1 MKHQLISTG
10 IGNKDSG
17 VTLELKEFVNL
28 AEYLQSFSE
37 EVIDPMY
44 KDSREWFAPFILKPG
59 TKYRTIPSI
68 NYLTNFISVDIDT
81 QGWTIERIIEKF
93 HNTNLIAYTTTK
105 SKPEW
110 QRWRVVFFTTRDY
123 SVEEHGA
130 IWNYLNDKFE
140 KSIDAKTKDASRIS
154 YVPAKWIGADNQLH
168 VIDGKFLNIDDIL
181 INYKPIEIK
190 PPLEPISKIEGE
202 KVKGEIFTKK
212 MVDDFISAPEGGR
225 FYHLLCSAASYY
237 CRNGWQL
244 SAYELCQEALKI
256 SRTYAPKKKRNN
268 AILEAEKALAWATN
282 NVKPM
287 TALERFNNKRIG
299 KLKRGNV

>member
-1 MKHQLISTG
+1 MKYQLISTG

-17 VTLELKEFVNL
+17 LTLELKEFENL
-28 AEYLQSFSE
+28 AEYLQTFADE
-37 EVIDPMY
+37 IIDPIH
-44 KDSREWFAPFILKPG
+44 KDSRDWFAPFVLKPG
-59 TKYRTIPSI
+59 AINRKIPSI
-68 NYLTNFISVDIDT
+68 DYLTNFISVDIDAR
-81 QGWTIERIIEKF
+81 GWTIERITEKF
-93 HNTNLIAYTTTK
+93 HNIHFIAYTTTK

-110 QRWRVVFFTTRDY
+110 QRWRVVFFTSREY

-130 IWNYLNDKFE
+130 IWNYLNDKFD
-140 KSIDAKTKDASRIS
+140 KNIDAKTKDASRIS
-154 YVPAKWIGADNQLH
+154 YVPAKWIGSDNQFH
-168 VIDGKFLNIDDIL
+168 IKDGEYLNVDDIL

-190 PPLEPISKIEGE
+190 PVLEPISKIQGE
-202 KVKGEIFTKK
+202 KITGDIFTKK

-225 FYHLLCSAASYY
+225 FYHLLCSAASYF

-244 SAYELCQEALKI
+244 SAHELCQEALKI
-256 SRTYAPKKKRNN
+256 SRTYAPKKNRNN

-287 TALERFNNKRIG
+287 TALERFNSKRIG